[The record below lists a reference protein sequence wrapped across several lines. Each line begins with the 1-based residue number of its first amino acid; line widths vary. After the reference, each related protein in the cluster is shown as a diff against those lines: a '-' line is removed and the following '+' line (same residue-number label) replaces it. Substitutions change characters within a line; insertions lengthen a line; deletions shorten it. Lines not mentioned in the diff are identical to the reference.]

1 MSSDPTGQTDI
12 NVRLAGISLEEE
24 EEPVPVFLPEQD
36 QVQQIPAMPEVWT
49 LVGRFLTDRPIKD
62 VECRRIIEDC
72 WYSHGQ
78 CGLLRLLYTC
88 GARLQAWGGPQVAA
102 TIIYSI
108 WTARNKAVW
117 EGWVPSV
124 AGCWK
129 TAKCMVEAWCQTW
142 NNPMQQRRRRQPPQR
157 RHDAF
162 TCYIDGGF
170 KSDTKE
176 ATFGFVLYE
185 PGGNFVKA
193 INGKLNFCLNPLMA
207 EALALKEA
215 LTWIKDKS
223 VPRVQPLRL
232 LVNNPVRLGTLLHLI
247 VSQTL

>member
-1 MSSDPTGQTDI
+1 M
-12 NVRLAGISLEEE
+12 
-24 EEPVPVFLPEQD
+24 
-36 QVQQIPAMPEVWT
+36 
-49 LVGRFLTDRPIKD
+49 
-62 VECRRIIEDC
+62 
-72 WYSHGQ
+72 
-78 CGLLRLLYTC
+78 
-88 GARLQAWGGPQVAA
+88 
-102 TIIYSI
+102 
-108 WTARNKAVW
+108 W

-223 VPRVQPLRL
+223 VPRVQ
-232 LVNNPVRLGTLLHLI
+232 VFSDCMTLIRSISDHRFVGSSFEAVTILQCKSLMQSFSFFSCDFISRHFNFSHILASEAFGQQSCSSWDFAPFDCI
-247 VSQTL
+247 PNSLN